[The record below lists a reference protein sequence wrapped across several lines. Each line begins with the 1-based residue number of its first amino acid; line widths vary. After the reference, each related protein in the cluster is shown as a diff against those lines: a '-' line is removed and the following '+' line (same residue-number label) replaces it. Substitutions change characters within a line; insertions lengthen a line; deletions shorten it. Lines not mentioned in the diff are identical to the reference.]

1 MSQPTPGDVFVS
13 APLSNISLNYIQDQK
28 AGIADEMFPVVPV
41 SVQAG
46 IIWEWDLAYLL
57 KNGMKAR
64 APNTETEGLG
74 NKLNQKTY
82 ATIVEGLH
90 VDIPDQRRANETS
103 PIDSDK
109 AATIQL
115 TQQAWQ
121 RREITLKSKAFK
133 TGVWT
138 GFSDGTGVAG
148 TPSTNQIKQWDQA
161 TSTPVKDITTLST
174 ALKLATGIR
183 PNRLS
188 MGRPV
193 WDALKTNPD
202 IIDRIKYSSGNS
214 SPTVVT
220 VEAVAA
226 LFELEKLLI
235 SDVVQATSNEGAS
248 SLTTAFVIGKE
259 FVLSYAPPNPGVD
272 TPSAGYTFA
281 WNGYLGASAYGSRMK
296 KFRVEPI
303 AADRV
308 EIEQAYD
315 QNVLAPL
322 LGGYYSSVVA

>member
-13 APLSNISLNYIQDQK
+13 YPLSNVSLNYVQDQK
-28 AGIADEMFPVVPV
+28 AGIADKMFPVVPV
-41 SVQAG
+41 QFQAG
-46 IIWEWDLAYLL
+46 IIWEWDLGYLL

-64 APNTETEGLG
+64 GPNTETEGLG

-82 ATIVEGLH
+82 ATVVEGLH
-90 VDIPDQRRANETS
+90 VDIPDQRRANEVS

-109 AATIQL
+109 EATIQL

-121 RREITLKSKAFK
+121 RREITLKTKAFG
-133 TGVWT
+133 TGIWT
-138 GFSDGTGVAG
+138 GFSDGTGVASAPG
-148 TPSTNQIKQWDQA
+148 ANQIVQWDQA
-161 TSTPVKDITTLST
+161 TSTPVKDVTKLATL
-174 ALKLATGIR
+174 LKLATGIR
-183 PNRLS
+183 PNRIS

-193 WDALKTNPD
+193 WDALKYNPD

-214 SPTVVT
+214 TPTVVT
-220 VEAVAA
+220 QEAVAA
-226 LFELEKLLI
+226 LFELDELLI
-235 SDVVQATSNEGAS
+235 SDVVQATNNEGGT
-248 SLTTAFVIGKE
+248 LTTSFVIGKE
-259 FVLSYAPPNPGVD
+259 FVLSYAPATAGLD

-315 QNVLAPL
+315 QRVLASA
-322 LGGYYSSVVA
+322 LGGYYSSVVS